1 MRLMRH
7 DNKQYTITITQ
18 NNIKFAADEFHGIDR
33 SEQFPS
39 VSKTEHLA
47 YPICCRKCNQWKMPL
62 IYQMRH
68 RHKYHIVYNS
78 KIFLLQYDE
87 YFDKYLLK
95 ILDSNKNTKYCLP
108 IQFQVTSHSHLLI
121 LLALWLFSKD
131 KLAISKA
138 ICTNHKFLYS
148 VFLLCYHMY
157 YILKL

>member
-18 NNIKFAADEFHGIDR
+18 NNIIFAADEFHSIDR

-47 YPICCRKCNQWKMPL
+47 YPICWRKCNQWKTPS

-95 ILDSNKNTKYCLP
+95 ILDSNKNTNTVYQSSFKLRV
-108 IQFQVTSHSHLLI
+108 IHTS
-121 LLALWLFSKD
+121 
-131 KLAISKA
+131 
-138 ICTNHKFLYS
+138 
-148 VFLLCYHMY
+148 
-157 YILKL
+157 